1 MDTVTRFPERAASS
15 VSGFHAIAGADP
27 APGLTVTVVYKLSE
41 EGRKASLLAGGS
53 GQALQRVTVQVPA
66 NRMHLVAVDRNGLAR
81 LKLQPYYELD
91 ADQRIVRQDTAPR
104 FDAPPSLD
112 DLFRVAARNHELGRA
127 WVAERTALKV
137 KRVESDREFRERVA
151 QEFLADPTKRAVP
164 HPIPTVKRC
173 ALTSERGA
181 LVFDTEM
188 DQGRARE
195 VPAEAH
201 RRLRADERQAAAKRV
216 HSREA
221 DLALHQEKL
230 RYIADWVEQH
240 GTADQRVRHAAGV
253 LPIRE
258 VVAALEAEA
267 FAPVGAKPLYER
279 DGAAQLQAYLR
290 QFPGYADVVVGR
302 GEFTLFNTAAVK
314 ATAAQWALVQEIRE
328 ALPSANVTLLE
339 HRLRWKGDPN
349 APVLRLYRVLA
360 TIAVGPFILRREFVA
375 PSD

>member
-1 MDTVTRFPERAASS
+1 MDTVTRFPERAATS
-15 VSGFHAIAGADP
+15 VSGFHAIAGTDP
-27 APGLTVTVVYKLSE
+27 APGLTVTAFYKLSE
-41 EGRKASLLAGGS
+41 EGRKASLLAGGN
-53 GQALQRVTVQVPA
+53 GQALQRVTVHVPA
-66 NRMHLVAVDRNGLAR
+66 NRMHLVAVDRSGVAR

-91 ADQRIVRQDTAPR
+91 GDQRIVRQDTAPT

-112 DLFRVAARNHELGRA
+112 DLFRIAARNHELGRA
-127 WVAERTALKV
+127 WVAERTALKT
-137 KRVESDREFRERVA
+137 KRVDSDREFRERLA

-173 ALTSERGA
+173 ALTSDRGA
-181 LVFDTEM
+181 LVFDTET

-201 RRLRADERQAAAKRV
+201 RRLRADERQAAAKRA

-230 RYIADWVEQH
+230 RYIARWVDQY

-258 VVAALEAEA
+258 VVSALEAEA
-267 FAPVGAKPLYER
+267 FAPVGDRPLYER

-290 QFPGYADVVVGR
+290 QFPGYAHVVVGP
-302 GEFTLFNTAAVK
+302 GEFSLFNTAAVK

-328 ALPSANVTLLE
+328 ALPSATATLLE

-360 TIAVGPFILRREFVA
+360 TIAAGPFILRREFVA
-375 PSD
+375 ASD

>member
-27 APGLTVTVVYKLSE
+27 VAGLPVTAVYKLSE

-66 NRMHLVAVDRNGLAR
+66 NRMHLVTVDRKGIAR

-91 ADQRIVRQDTAPR
+91 ADQRIVRQDAALK

-127 WVAERTALKV
+127 WVAERTALKM

-151 QEFLADPTKRAVP
+151 QEFLADPAKRAVP

-201 RRLRADERQAAAKRV
+201 RRLRADERHAAAKRV
-216 HSREA
+216 HSREV

-230 RYIADWVEQH
+230 RFIADWVEQH
-240 GTADQRVRHAAGV
+240 GTADQRVRHTAGV

-267 FAPVGAKPLYER
+267 FAPVGAKALYER
-279 DGAAQLQAYLR
+279 DGAAQVQTHLR

-302 GEFTLFNTAAVK
+302 GDFTLFNTAAVK

-328 ALPSANVTLLE
+328 ALPSATVSLLE
-339 HRLRWKGDPN
+339 HRLRWKGDAN

-360 TIAVGPFILRREFVA
+360 TIAVGPFILRRELA
-375 PSD
+375 AASD